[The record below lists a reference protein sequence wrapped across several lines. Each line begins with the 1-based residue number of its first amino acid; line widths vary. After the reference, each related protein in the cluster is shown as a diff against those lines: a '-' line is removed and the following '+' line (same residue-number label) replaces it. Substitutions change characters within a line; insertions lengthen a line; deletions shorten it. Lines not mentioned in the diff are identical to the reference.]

1 MKQAVLCRRRMSTR
15 PLSPRLP
22 LRKPETH
29 KHLFFCVRWYFTG
42 GFLHM
47 RGGGGSHSPL
57 FIWFALLSFY
67 MSSPPLSLLH
77 RSVSFNLLL
86 SSWSVSYSF
95 SSAPFT
101 RSSLFPSSLLDPSFP
116 RLVSSACF
124 LPPYFFQPSLSLMI
138 FCLLC
143 VPVSLHYP
151 LNREKHL
158 SWTR

>member
-1 MKQAVLCRRRMSTR
+1 MSTR

-47 RGGGGSHSPL
+47 RGGGSHSPL

-86 SSWSVSYSF
+86 SSCSVSYSF

-101 RSSLFPSSLLDPSFP
+101 RSSLFSSSLLDPSFP
-116 RLVSSACF
+116 RLVSSAF
-124 LPPYFFQPSLSLMI
+124 STFQPSLSLMI

-151 LNREKHL
+151 LNQEKHL
-158 SWTR
+158 SGTR